1 MVVYKDLVF
10 PLTDKVK
17 KDALRFAKSLSNL
30 LVDAVNGGIEEAF
43 QNEKR
48 IEMEGT
54 AVQETD

>member
-1 MVVYKDLVF
+1 LGF
-10 PLTDKVK
+10 L